1 MLADRDRGTR
11 AVVRRLAWSLTALP
25 LIAMGAFAGCGG
37 DSPSGATGTGGS
49 GSGGTGSS
57 SATGGPPASLCI
69 DVQPVN
75 VVPPAGLQVRFR
87 ALDCDGNPV
96 RPLASSDVT
105 VFNDEKDV
113 PFGKGGEGDSVSGI
127 GENSNIE
134 LYSVLVLDLSNS
146 IHDAGAVDSVID
158 GAKAF
163 VQETVI
169 KPQASLKHRVTIIA
183 FGRPDQI
190 TIEQDFTQDD
200 ALLNAKLEALR
211 VAPPRG
217 TTDLYDAYMLAL
229 GHVAAAGSGGDT
241 VIERF
246 VVLLTDGTHEAGDE
260 ENLRKKALATKHT
273 TDATVYAIGIE
284 GNYDACRLEELS
296 GRGLATMPGAGCRE
310 LDACEDVCAGMSC
323 GTDQGIACGTCG
335 AKQIC
340 NGAQTCE
347 DACAGMSCGTDQGV
361 SCGMCTGQDYCANNV
376 CKAPCA
382 GMQCGLD
389 KGVVCGTCAAGK
401 GCDAA
406 NQCVVCSPG
415 LNFAQAVDYPT
426 GMAPISVA
434 AADLNGDGTPDLA
447 VANQNSNA
455 VSVLLNTGNGTFAV
469 KVDYPTG
476 ALSYSVAAADL
487 NGDGKPDLVVA
498 GSNKVSVL
506 LNNGNGTFAAKV
518 DYPTGTGAISVAA
531 ADLNGDGKLDL
542 AVANQF
548 GEVSVLLSKC
558 LP

>member
-1 MLADRDRGTR
+1 
-11 AVVRRLAWSLTALP
+11 
-25 LIAMGAFAGCGG
+25 MGAFAGCGG

-127 GENSNIE
+127 GENSNIK

-169 KPQASLKHRVTIIA
+169 KPQASLKHRVTILA

-200 ALLNAKLEALR
+200 ALLNTKLEALR

-347 DACAGMSCGTDQGV
+347 DACAGMSCGTDQEIACGTCTSPQYCGAANVCLDPCQGMSCGTDQGV

-447 VANQNSNA
+447 VANQ
-455 VSVLLNTGNGTFAV
+455 
-469 KVDYPTG
+469 
-476 ALSYSVAAADL
+476 
-487 NGDGKPDLVVA
+487 
-498 GSNKVSVL
+498 
-506 LNNGNGTFAAKV
+506 
-518 DYPTGTGAISVAA
+518 
-531 ADLNGDGKLDL
+531 
-542 AVANQF
+542 F